1 MGNKELL
8 NRINKIK
15 SPIVKDVFLE
25 SFEKSDTKAR
35 KKLARIMESFEK
47 DLSNNLNFK
56 AKAIAAYVRYNIED
70 FHHKHLSDAQ
80 MKELNPLIRNAIY
93 TFLKDEAERNSFEIS
108 FMCKGNLAPYWE
120 DCQYVNAHSES
131 K

>member
-1 MGNKELL
+1 MGSKELL

-25 SFEKSDTKAR
+25 SFNKGDNKANR
-35 KKLARIMESFEK
+35 KLGKIMESFEK
-47 DLSNNLNFK
+47 DLNNNLNFK

-70 FHHKHLSDAQ
+70 FHHEHLTDAQ

-93 TFLKDEAERNSFEIS
+93 TFLKDEAEGDLFDIS
-108 FMCKGNLAPYWE
+108 LMCKSNLAPYWE
-120 DCQYVNAHSES
+120 DCRYVNVHSEN